1 MWMKKLFS
9 VLCIVLLSANAVRA
23 ATPVSGEKPDRCLPV
38 PVYRV
43 SSPLNFCGEIVP
55 LENPDVRERME
66 RELLLATWNQPQVIL
81 WMKRSGRYMP
91 TIERMLREN
100 GMPDDLKYVAIA
112 ESALRPHAGSSKGA
126 RGVWQFMEGTG
137 TRYHLKI
144 DDDFDER
151 RSFYASTGAALKYL
165 RDLYAM
171 FGSWTLAAAAYNM
184 GESGLQSEMMLQ
196 KVRSYYHLH
205 LPLET
210 QQYIFRILS
219 AKLILS
225 DPALYGLQL
234 PAEDLYAP
242 QAVEPVRVRCP
253 EDAPVQ
259 IIAAAAKTYF
269 KVIKD
274 LNPEIRGHYLPAGH
288 HVLLIPRVAAEGFQA
303 RFAELFNH
311 WLADRKANVY
321 VVKKGE
327 SLSMIAERFNVPVQA
342 IAAWN
347 RMSIKKK
354 LNPGDRLV
362 VFPNGVTPSDRGDR

>member
-1 MWMKKLFS
+1 
-9 VLCIVLLSANAVRA
+9 
-23 ATPVSGEKPDRCLPV
+23 
-38 PVYRV
+38 
-43 SSPLNFCGEIVP
+43 
-55 LENPDVRERME
+55 
-66 RELLLATWNQPQVIL
+66 
-81 WMKRSGRYMP
+81 
-91 TIERMLREN
+91 
-100 GMPDDLKYVAIA
+100 
-112 ESALRPHAGSSKGA
+112 
-126 RGVWQFMEGTG
+126 
-137 TRYHLKI
+137 
-144 DDDFDER
+144 
-151 RSFYASTGAALKYL
+151 
-165 RDLYAM
+165 M

-242 QAVEPVRVRCP
+242 QAVEQVRVRCQ

-303 RFAELFNH
+303 RFAELFNQ
-311 WLADRKANVY
+311 WLADRKANMY
-321 VVKKGE
+321 VVRKGE
-327 SLSMIAERFNVPVQA
+327 SLSMIAQRFNVPVQA

-347 RMSIKKK
+347 RISTKTK
-354 LNPGDRLV
+354 LNPGERLI
-362 VFPNGVTPSDRGDR
+362 VFPNGVRPSDRKDR